1 VGPALA
7 RSLPPMPEA
16 SSTARRRR
24 VNRPDPIERGN
35 RGAIVRAAAKAIAR
49 SGVRGMRIEEVAA
62 DADVSPALLYYHFE
76 NRAGLVRAALEHAS
90 ELAPSTA
97 LRERRS
103 DGNGYERLEAALLR
117 ELDDEG
123 EVREAAVVWG
133 EVSASAVFD
142 PELRDAVRRVNEEW
156 RGHVTDG
163 IRAGVEDGSI
173 RSGVD
178 ADAVADTLIS
188 LIDGLCARWLAGA
201 LERERGR
208 DLLRATLRE
217 TLRQAP

>member
-1 VGPALA
+1 
-7 RSLPPMPEA
+7 MPEA

-24 VNRPDPIERGN
+24 ADRPDPTERGN

-62 DADVSPALLYYHFE
+62 DADVSPALLYYHFD

-97 LRERRS
+97 LRERRA

-117 ELDDEG
+117 ELDDEN
-123 EVREAAVVWG
+123 EVRQAAVVWG

-142 PELRDAVRRVNEEW
+142 PELRDAVRRVNEDW

-173 RSGVD
+173 RPGVD

-188 LIDGLCARWLAGA
+188 LVDGLCTRWLAGA
-201 LERERGR
+201 LERERAVG
-208 DLLRATLRE
+208 LLQAALSRELRP
-217 TLRQAP
+217 TAPADDPGLRKR

>member
-1 VGPALA
+1 
-7 RSLPPMPEA
+7 
-16 SSTARRRR
+16 
-24 VNRPDPIERGN
+24 
-35 RGAIVRAAAKAIAR
+35 
-49 SGVRGMRIEEVAA
+49 MRIEEVAA
-62 DADVSPALLYYHFE
+62 DADVSPALLYYHFD

-97 LRERRS
+97 LRERRA

-117 ELDDEG
+117 ELDDEN
-123 EVREAAVVWG
+123 EVRQAAVVWG

-142 PELRDAVRRVNEEW
+142 PELRDAVRRVNEDW

-173 RSGVD
+173 RPGVD

-188 LIDGLCARWLAGA
+188 LVDGLCTRWLAGA
-201 LERERGR
+201 LERERAVG
-208 DLLRATLRE
+208 LLQAALSRELRP
-217 TLRQAP
+217 TAPADDPGLRKR